1 MSAFEKIR
9 CNRVAQSSSLSE
21 YKSKRL
27 AALEQVSK
35 APQTMFVRWM
45 TDELN
50 TLTNG
55 GKSIQR
61 EPDESEEAFIR
72 KGRAFSES
80 GIMFG
85 C

>member
-1 MSAFEKIR
+1 MSH
-9 CNRVAQSSSLSE
+9 QLSN
-21 YKSKRL
+21 RL
-27 AALEQVSK
+27 AALEQASK
-35 APQTMFVRWM
+35 APKTIFVRWM

-55 GKSIQR
+55 GQSIQR

-72 KGRAFSES
+72 RGRALSES

>member
-1 MSAFEKIR
+1 MSK
-9 CNRVAQSSSLSE
+9 QL
-21 YKSKRL
+21 SKRL
-27 AALEQVSK
+27 AALEQTSK
-35 APQTMFVRWM
+35 APQTIFVRWM

-55 GKSIQR
+55 GQSIQR

-72 KGRAFSES
+72 RGRALAEG

-85 C
+85 Q

>member
-1 MSAFEKIR
+1 MS
-9 CNRVAQSSSLSE
+9 LHL
-21 YKSKRL
+21 SKRL
-27 AALEQVSK
+27 ATLEQASK
-35 APQTMFVRWM
+35 VPQTIFVRWM

-50 TLTNG
+50 TLTNSG
-55 GKSIQR
+55 QSIQR

-72 KGRAFSES
+72 RGRALSES

>member
-1 MSAFEKIR
+1 
-9 CNRVAQSSSLSE
+9 
-21 YKSKRL
+21 
-27 AALEQVSK
+27 
-35 APQTMFVRWM
+35 M

-50 TLTNG
+50 TLTNSG
-55 GKSIQR
+55 QSTQR

-72 KGRAFSES
+72 RGRALSES